1 MDINKTARQ
10 KYNRN
15 SRFYNLM
22 ELPVEFLT
30 YRHWR
35 KKIFQKVRGNHIL
48 EVGVG
53 TGKNLQYYGPNNWTV
68 AIDVSE
74 GMLSKAK
81 PLAKDRGISLVQMDA
96 QQLALKNDVFDT
108 VFATFVFCSVP
119 DPVLGLKEIKRVI
132 KPDGQLLLIEH
143 VLPKNSILRWIFDV
157 LDPFTSS
164 ISGVHIN
171 RKTAE
176 KIRKAGFE
184 LKKEESLLFSIFKF
198 FKAKPYDI

>member
-1 MDINKTARQ
+1 
-10 KYNRN
+10 
-15 SRFYNLM
+15 M
-22 ELPVEFLT
+22 ELPLEFLK

-35 KKIFQKVRGNHIL
+35 KKIFQKIRGKHVL

-53 TGKNLQYYGPNNWTV
+53 TGKNLKYYGLKRWTV
-68 AIDVSE
+68 TIDVSE

-81 PLAKDRGISLVQMDA
+81 PLAKTKGISLVQMDA
-96 QQLALKNDVFDT
+96 QQLAFKDNVFDT
-108 VFATFVFCSVP
+108 VLATFVFCSVP
-119 DPVLGLKEIKRVI
+119 DPVQGLEEIKRVL

-143 VLPKNSILRWIFDV
+143 VLPGNPILRWIFNV

-171 RKTAE
+171 RKTSE
-176 KIRKAGFE
+176 NIRKAGFE
-184 LKKEESLLFSIFKF
+184 LKNEEDLFFSIFKF

>member
-1 MDINKTARQ
+1 
-10 KYNRN
+10 
-15 SRFYNLM
+15 M
-22 ELPVEFLT
+22 ELPLEFLK

-35 KKIFQKVRGNHIL
+35 KKIFQKVRGKHIL

-53 TGKNLQYYGPNNWTV
+53 TGKNLKYYGPKRWTV

-81 PLAKDRGISLVQMDA
+81 PLAKTKGISLVQMDV
-96 QQLALKNDVFDT
+96 QQLAFKDNVFDM

-119 DPVLGLKEIKRVI
+119 DPVLGLEEIKRVL

-143 VLPKNSILRWIFDV
+143 VLPGNPTLRWVFNV
-157 LDPFTSS
+157 LDSFTSS

-171 RKTAE
+171 RKTSE
-176 KIRKAGFE
+176 NIQKAGFK
-184 LKKEESLLFSIFKF
+184 LRKEENLLSSIFKF
-198 FKAKPYDI
+198 FSASS